1 MKKYLEYLCCILL
14 SATIILLCVVLML
27 NMKTTNNNGHYQ
39 VAGNSSNTCWV
50 IDTETGQL
58 WLRTTSARGYDLG
71 TSSSPHRRELG
82 FQE

>member
-1 MKKYLEYLCCILL
+1 MKKYLEYLCFILL
-14 SATIILLCVVLML
+14 SANIILLCVILML
-27 NMKTTNNNGHYQ
+27 NMKTTNNNGRYQ
-39 VAGNSSNTCWV
+39 VAGNSSNSCWV

-58 WLRTTSARGYDLG
+58 WLRTTSTRGYDFG